1 MNLKELYTK
10 ADYKD
15 KHGMV
20 FNMDCMELMSNIDDL
35 SIDIILTDI
44 PYGKVNREDNGLRNL
59 NKENADIITF
69 DIIKFLEECFRICK
83 GTIIIF
89 CGKEQLSDIYEYF
102 DEKQKNKKGT
112 TRQLIW
118 RKTNPSPMNG
128 EYIYLS
134 GIENAIWFKKKGGT
148 FNARCKNT
156 VFDFPCGRS
165 KLHPTEKNHKLLE
178 ELILDNSNEGD
189 IIFDPCGGSGS
200 HLYVAKN
207 NNRRYLGCELQQE
220 WFDKSVERLSGKD
233 VEN

>member
-1 MNLKELYTK
+1 MN
-10 ADYKD
+10 
-15 KHGMV
+15 
-20 FNMDCMELMSNIDDL
+20 
-35 SIDIILTDI
+35 ILT
-44 PYGKVNREDNGLRNL
+44 K
-59 NKENADIITF
+59 NK
-69 DIIKFLEECFRICK
+69 
-83 GTIIIF
+83 
-89 CGKEQLSDIYEYF
+89 
-102 DEKQKNKKGT
+102 KNKKGT

-189 IIFDPCGGSGS
+189 IVFDPCSGSGS

-220 WFDKSVERLSGKD
+220 WFDKSIERLSGQNA
-233 VEN
+233 EN